1 MGCKEREI
9 EHFESLFYVL
19 YPRLCALAD
28 HYLNDEE
35 QSKDI
40 VQEAFLNLWSM
51 KETGKNIQSMKAYLY
66 TSVRNSSLNY
76 LRNYKNNTSFIM
88 EILEKQDVIFKEV
101 VIEEETIALLHAS
114 IERLPPQSSKIMKY
128 VLQGRSNV
136 EVAQEMGIS
145 VNTVKTLKYN
155 AMKTL
160 KEELKELYYVFVF
173 ILGERDLF

>member
-9 EHFESLFYVL
+9 EHFESLFYEL

-88 EILEKQDVIFKEV
+88 KSWK
-101 VIEEETIALLHAS
+101 
-114 IERLPPQSSKIMKY
+114 SKM
-128 VLQGRSNV
+128 LF
-136 EVAQEMGIS
+136 
-145 VNTVKTLKYN
+145 LK
-155 AMKTL
+155 KL
-160 KEELKELYYVFVF
+160 
-173 ILGERDLF
+173 

>member
-9 EHFESLFYVL
+9 EHFESLFYEL

-51 KETGKNIQSMKAYLY
+51 KETGKNIQSMKGYLY

>member
-9 EHFESLFYVL
+9 EHFESLFYEL

-114 IERLPPQSSKIMKY
+114 KIMKY

>member
-1 MGCKEREI
+1 MHILFCVNKSKFGTKCFVKREQ
-9 EHFESLFYVL
+9 FVL
-19 YPRLCALAD
+19 PF
-28 HYLNDEE
+28 
-35 QSKDI
+35 I
-40 VQEAFLNLWSM
+40 
-51 KETGKNIQSMKAYLY
+51 
-66 TSVRNSSLNY
+66 
-76 LRNYKNNTSFIM
+76 IM

>member
-1 MGCKEREI
+1 
-9 EHFESLFYVL
+9 
-19 YPRLCALAD
+19 
-28 HYLNDEE
+28 
-35 QSKDI
+35 
-40 VQEAFLNLWSM
+40 
-51 KETGKNIQSMKAYLY
+51 
-66 TSVRNSSLNY
+66 
-76 LRNYKNNTSFIM
+76 M
-88 EILEKQDVIFKEV
+88 EILEKQDVIFKEF

-114 IERLPPQSSKIMKY
+114 IERLPPQISKIMKY